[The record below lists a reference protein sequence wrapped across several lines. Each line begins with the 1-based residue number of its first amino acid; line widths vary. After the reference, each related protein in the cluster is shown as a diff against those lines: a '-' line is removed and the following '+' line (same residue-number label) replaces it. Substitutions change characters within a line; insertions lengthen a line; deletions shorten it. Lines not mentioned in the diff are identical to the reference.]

1 MSLQL
6 KNYQNQSLQALEQF
20 FTLAAS
26 FGAERA
32 FKQCVSENIQYND
45 RLEGIPSV
53 CLRVPTGGGKTLLA
67 SHSIPIAARNYV
79 NTDTPIV
86 LWLVP
91 TDMIRQQTLAALA
104 DVTHPYRQ
112 ALQSYYGDKLKICD
126 IESLQTLNKHDV
138 NQSCIVIVTTIQIF
152 NIDKDKTFQ
161 RNAYAFDESLSEHF
175 TGLTDFQTQ
184 NMDRVTADT
193 LQYQPFLTE
202 KDIGRVKHSLVNF
215 FNLHRPIIIVDE
227 AHKNRGGKTFF
238 PTLKRL
244 NPSCLVE
251 LTATPKDNNVLY
263 SVSAAE
269 LKVAEMIKLPV
280 VLTEHPHS
288 WQDCIRDALIQRKKL
303 ELIAQKEKEYIRPIL
318 LIQAQDK
325 NGEANVDT
333 VKQHLLS
340 EYGEEITEEWIAIST
355 GQTKELEDEN
365 LFSPTSKVKIV
376 ITVEALKEGWDC
388 SFAYVLASLQNI
400 NSATDVEQLLG
411 RVLRMPY
418 AKLRQNDELNKA
430 YAHVISSS
438 IAQATMLLKD
448 RMVQNMGFN
457 KWEADTAIVV
467 NPQPE
472 LDLGQTGSGGIKP
485 NAPEV
490 IISVPFEV
498 KADTIPTELQ
508 PSVQKLDNSQGTSLV
523 INKGTTDEEFDQIE
537 QAIID
542 QATPKQKAQVKEA
555 FDDARAERQA
565 HQAPENWNA
574 TFALIPQLGL
584 FVDSEWQVADKE
596 TIEDSVEWNLL
607 DFPVQLEGFN
617 IRETVNSF
625 EIDLNIEDQELK
637 YGQLGRQQIQFSDM
651 PTLITENDLLN
662 WLDRKVRRQGLTQ
675 IQLRA
680 YLTKLISY
688 LLNVRNFT
696 LTQLHRAQFQLS
708 LAVSNE
714 LDRLFELARKK
725 AFQGDLFSQ
734 LQVANEPQLE
744 NSFEF
749 KRGMYPVKKPYR
761 GSFKFKKHF
770 YAQIDDLKEKTDGG
784 NISEEFQCAQL
795 LDLHPKVKYWVRNIP
810 KQPQYSFWL
819 PTEKDYFYPDF
830 IAELVDG
837 SIFVLEYKGG
847 HLDTAD
853 DARVKNAIGKQWAKD
868 SNGKRIFLMAKKQDE
883 LGRSLEEQINQIL
896 LTN

>member
-6 KNYQNQSLQALEQF
+6 KNYQHQSLQALEQF

-112 ALQSYYGDKLKICD
+112 ALQGYYGDKLKICD

-152 NIDKDKTFQ
+152 NI
-161 RNAYAFDESLSEHF
+161 
-175 TGLTDFQTQ
+175 
-184 NMDRVTADT
+184 
-193 LQYQPFLTE
+193 
-202 KDIGRVKHSLVNF
+202 
-215 FNLHRPIIIVDE
+215 DE

-288 WQDCIRDALIQRKKL
+288 WQDCIRDALIQRQKL
-303 ELIAQKEKEYIRPIL
+303 EVLAQSEKEYIRPIL

-325 NGEANVDT
+325 NGEANVDA

-340 EYGEEITEEWIAIST
+340 EYENITEEWIAIST

-472 LDLGQTGSGGIKP
+472 LDLGQTGIGGTKP
-485 NAPEV
+485 KTPEV

-498 KADTIPTELQ
+498 KADTIPTGLQ

-537 QAIID
+537 QAVID

-584 FVDSEWQVADKE
+584 FVDGEWQVADKE
-596 TIEDSVEWNLL
+596 TIEDSVEWSLL

-637 YGQLGRQQIQFSDM
+637 YGQLGSQQIQFSDM

-662 WLDRKVRRQGLTQ
+662 WLDRKIRRQGLTQ

-770 YAQIDDLKEKTDGG
+770 YAQIDDLREKTDGG

-830 IAELVDG
+830 VAELVDG

-853 DARVKNAIGKQWAKD
+853 NARVKNAIGKQWAKD

-883 LGRSLEEQINQIL
+883 VGRSLEEQINTIL
-896 LTN
+896 F

>member
-32 FKQCVSENIQYND
+32 FKQCVGKNIQYND

-152 NIDKDKTFQ
+152 NIDKEKTFQ

-288 WQDCIRDALIQRKKL
+288 WQDCIRDALIQRQKL
-303 ELIAQKEKEYIRPIL
+303 EVLAQSEKEYIRPIL

-325 NGEANVDT
+325 NGEANVEA

-340 EYGEEITEEWIAIST
+340 EYENITENWIAIST

-418 AKLRQNDELNKA
+418 AKLRQNDALNKA

-438 IAQATMLLKD
+438 IAEATMRLKD

-472 LDLGQTGSGGIKP
+472 LDLGQTGNSGVKLI
-485 NAPEV
+485 PEV

-498 KADTIPTELQ
+498 KADTIPTELK
-508 PSVQKLDNSQGTSLV
+508 PSIQTLDNSQGTSLV

-537 QAIID
+537 RAVID
-542 QATPKQKAQVKEA
+542 QATLKQKEQVKEA
-555 FDDARAERQA
+555 FNDARAERQA

-584 FVDSEWQVADKE
+584 FVDGEWQVADKE

-617 IRETVNSF
+617 ISETVNSF

-637 YGQLGRQQIQFSDM
+637 YGRLGSQQIQFSEM

-675 IQLRA
+675 LQLRA

-688 LLNVRNFT
+688 LLNVRKFT
-696 LTQLHRAQFQLS
+696 LTQLHRAQFPLS

-734 LQVANEPQLE
+734 LQVANELKLE

-770 YAQIDDLKEKTDGG
+770 YAQIDDLREKTDGG
-784 NISEEFQCAQL
+784 NLSEEFQCAQL

-830 IAELVDG
+830 VAELVDG

-853 DARVKNAIGKQWAKD
+853 DARVKNAIGKQWANE
-868 SNGKRIFLMAKKQDE
+868 SNGKRLFLMAKKQDE
-883 LGRSLEEQINQIL
+883 FGRSLEGQINQIL
-896 LTN
+896 AV

>member
-637 YGQLGRQQIQFSDM
+637 
-651 PTLITENDLLN
+651 
-662 WLDRKVRRQGLTQ
+662 
-675 IQLRA
+675 
-680 YLTKLISY
+680 
-688 LLNVRNFT
+688 
-696 LTQLHRAQFQLS
+696 
-708 LAVSNE
+708 
-714 LDRLFELARKK
+714 
-725 AFQGDLFSQ
+725 
-734 LQVANEPQLE
+734 
-744 NSFEF
+744 
-749 KRGMYPVKKPYR
+749 
-761 GSFKFKKHF
+761 
-770 YAQIDDLKEKTDGG
+770 
-784 NISEEFQCAQL
+784 
-795 LDLHPKVKYWVRNIP
+795 
-810 KQPQYSFWL
+810 
-819 PTEKDYFYPDF
+819 
-830 IAELVDG
+830 
-837 SIFVLEYKGG
+837 
-847 HLDTAD
+847 
-853 DARVKNAIGKQWAKD
+853 
-868 SNGKRIFLMAKKQDE
+868 
-883 LGRSLEEQINQIL
+883 
-896 LTN
+896 

>member
-288 WQDCIRDALIQRKKL
+288 WQDCIRDALFQRKKL

-584 FVDSEWQVADKE
+584 FVDGEWQVADKE

-625 EIDLNIEDQELK
+625 EIDLNIEDQKLK
-637 YGQLGRQQIQFSDM
+637 YGQLGSQQIQFSDM

-734 LQVANEPQLE
+734 LQVANAPKLD

-770 YAQIDDLKEKTDGG
+770 YAQIDDLREKTDGG

-830 IAELVDG
+830 VAELVDG

-883 LGRSLEEQINQIL
+883 VGRSLEEQINQTIMK
-896 LTN
+896 

>member
-26 FGAERA
+26 FGAEKA
-32 FKQCVSENIQYND
+32 FKQCVGENIQYND

-79 NTDTPIV
+79 STDTPMV

-138 NQSCIVIVTTIQIF
+138 NQSCIVIVTTIQVF
-152 NIDKDKTFQ
+152 NIDIEKTFQ

-175 TGLTDFQTQ
+175 TGLTDFQTKD
-184 NMDRVTADT
+184 MDRVTADT

-238 PTLKRL
+238 HTLKRL

-288 WQDCIRDALIQRKKL
+288 WQDCIRDALIQRQKL
-303 ELIAQKEKEYIRPIL
+303 EMLAQGEKEYIRPIL

-325 NGEANVDT
+325 NGEANVDV

-340 EYGEEITEEWIAIST
+340 EYENITEDWIAIST

-457 KWEADTAIVV
+457 KWEADTAIVI

-472 LDLGQTGSGGIKP
+472 LDLGQTGSGGAKP
-485 NAPEV
+485 TPEV

-498 KADTIPTELQ
+498 KVDTIPTELK
-508 PSVQKLDNSQGTSLV
+508 PSIQTLDNSQGTSLV

-537 QAIID
+537 QAVVD

-555 FDDARAERQA
+555 FNDARAERQA

-574 TFALIPQLGL
+574 IFALIPQLGL
-584 FVDSEWQVADKE
+584 FVDGEWQVADKE

-607 DFPVQLEGFN
+607 DFPVQLQGFN

-625 EIDLNIEDQELK
+625 EIDLNLQKQELT
-637 YGQLGRQQIQFSDM
+637 YGQLDSQQIQFAEM
-651 PTLITENDLLN
+651 PTPITENDLLN

-680 YLTKLISY
+680 YLTKLISH
-688 LLNVRNFT
+688 LLNVRNFS

-725 AFQGDLFSQ
+725 AFQGDLFNQ
-734 LQVANEPQLE
+734 LQVANETKLE

-770 YAQIDDLKEKTDGG
+770 YAQIDDLREKTDSG

-830 IAELVDG
+830 VAELVDG

-868 SNGKRIFLMAKKQDE
+868 SQGKRLFLMAKKQDE
-883 LGRSLEEQINQIL
+883 FGRSLDEQINSVLQL
-896 LTN
+896 Q

>member
-26 FGAERA
+26 FGAEIA
-32 FKQCVSENIQYND
+32 FKQCVGENIQYND

-67 SHSIPIAARNYV
+67 SHSIPIAARNYTS
-79 NTDTPIV
+79 TDTPIV

-152 NIDKDKTFQ
+152 NIDKEKTFQ

-175 TGLTDFQTQ
+175 TGLTDFQTKD
-184 NMDRVTADT
+184 MDRVTADT

-280 VLTEHPHS
+280 VLTEHPHG
-288 WQDCIRDALIQRKKL
+288 WQDCIRDALIQRQKL
-303 ELIAQKEKEYIRPIL
+303 EVLAQGEKEYIRPIL

-325 NGEANVDT
+325 KGEANVEA

-340 EYGEEITEEWIAIST
+340 EYENITEDWIAIST

-472 LDLGQTGSGGIKP
+472 LDLGQTGSGGAKP
-485 NAPEV
+485 TPEV

-498 KADTIPTELQ
+498 KADTIPTDLQ
-508 PSVQKLDNSQGTSLV
+508 SSVQKLDNSQGTSLV

-537 QAIID
+537 QVVIN

-584 FVDSEWQVADKE
+584 FVDGEWQVADKE

-607 DFPVQLEGFN
+607 DFPVQLECFN
-617 IRETVNSF
+617 IRETVHSF

-637 YGQLGRQQIQFSDM
+637 YGQLGSQQIQFSDM

-675 IQLRA
+675 LQLRA

-725 AFQGDLFSQ
+725 ALQGDLFSQ
-734 LQVANEPQLE
+734 LQVANELKLE

-770 YAQIDDLKEKTDGG
+770 YAQIDDLREKTDAGS
-784 NISEEFQCAQL
+784 ISEEFQCAQL

-830 IAELVDG
+830 VAELVDG

-853 DARVKNAIGKQWAKD
+853 DARVKNAIGKQWANE
-868 SNGKRIFLMAKKQDE
+868 SNGKRLFLMAKKQDE
-883 LGRSLEEQINQIL
+883 FGRSLEGQINQIL
-896 LTN
+896 AV

>member
-6 KNYQNQSLQALEQF
+6 KNYQHQSLQALEQF

-32 FKQCVSENIQYND
+32 FKQCVGENIQYND

-91 TDMIRQQTLAALA
+91 TDMIRQQTLTALS

-112 ALQSYYGDKLKICD
+112 ALQGYYGDKLKICD

-152 NIDKDKTFQ
+152 NIDKEKTFQ

-175 TGLTDFQTQ
+175 TGLTDSQTKD
-184 NMDRVTADT
+184 MDRVKAET

-269 LKVAEMIKLPV
+269 LKVAEMIKLPI

-288 WQDCIRDALIQRKKL
+288 WQDCIRDALIQRQKL
-303 ELIAQKEKEYIRPIL
+303 EVLAQGEKEYIRPIL

-325 NGEANVDT
+325 NGEANVDA
-333 VKQHLLS
+333 VKRHLLS
-340 EYGEEITEEWIAIST
+340 EYENIAEDWIAIST

-584 FVDSEWQVADKE
+584 FVDGEWQVADKE

-625 EIDLNIEDQELK
+625 EIDLNIEDQKLK
-637 YGQLGRQQIQFSDM
+637 YGQLGSQQIQFSDM

-734 LQVANEPQLE
+734 LQVANAPKLD

-770 YAQIDDLKEKTDGG
+770 YAQIDDLREKTDGG

-830 IAELVDG
+830 VAELVDG

-883 LGRSLEEQINQIL
+883 VGRSLEEQINQTIMK
-896 LTN
+896 

>member
-6 KNYQNQSLQALEQF
+6 KNYQHQSLQALEQF

-112 ALQSYYGDKLKICD
+112 ALQGYYGDKLKICD
-126 IESLQTLNKHDV
+126 IEGLQTLNKHDV

-152 NIDKDKTFQ
+152 NIDKEKTFQ

-175 TGLTDFQTQ
+175 TDLKDFQTQ

-303 ELIAQKEKEYIRPIL
+303 ELIAQKEEEYIRPIL

-472 LDLGQTGSGGIKP
+472 LDLGQTGSGGAKP
-485 NAPEV
+485 TPEV

-498 KADTIPTELQ
+498 KADTIPTGLQ

-537 QAIID
+537 QAVID

-584 FVDSEWQVADKE
+584 FVDGEWQVADKE

-637 YGQLGRQQIQFSDM
+637 YGQLGSQQIQFSDM

-680 YLTKLISY
+680 YLIKLISY

-725 AFQGDLFSQ
+725 AFQGDLFNQ
-734 LQVANEPQLE
+734 LQVANEPKLE

-749 KRGMYPVKKPYR
+749 KRGMYSVKKPYR

-770 YAQIDDLKEKTDGG
+770 YAQIDDLREKTDGG
-784 NISEEFQCAQL
+784 NISEEFQCARI
-795 LDLHPKVKYWVRNIP
+795 LDIHPKVKYWVRNIP
-810 KQPQYSFWL
+810 KQPRTSFWL

-830 IAELVDG
+830 VAELIDG

-868 SNGKRIFLMAKKQDE
+868 SQGKRIFLMAKKQDE
-883 LGRSLEEQINQIL
+883 FGRSLEEQINTSL
-896 LTN
+896 FDK

>member
-6 KNYQNQSLQALEQF
+6 KNYQHQSLQALEQF

-32 FKQCVSENIQYND
+32 FKQCVGENIQYND

-91 TDMIRQQTLAALA
+91 TDMIRQQTLTALS

-112 ALQSYYGDKLKICD
+112 ALQGYYGDKLKICD

-152 NIDKDKTFQ
+152 NIDKEKTFQ

-175 TGLTDFQTQ
+175 TGLTDSQTKD
-184 NMDRVTADT
+184 MDRVKAET

-269 LKVAEMIKLPV
+269 LKVAEMIKLPI

-288 WQDCIRDALIQRKKL
+288 WQDCIRDALIQRQKL
-303 ELIAQKEKEYIRPIL
+303 EVLAQGEKEYIRPIL

-325 NGEANVDT
+325 NGEANVDA
-333 VKQHLLS
+333 VKRHLLS
-340 EYGEEITEEWIAIST
+340 EYENIAEDWIAIST

-490 IISVPFEV
+490 IISVPFKV

-584 FVDSEWQVADKE
+584 FVDGEWQVADKE

-625 EIDLNIEDQELK
+625 EIDLNIEDQKLK
-637 YGQLGRQQIQFSDM
+637 YGQLGSQQIQFSDM

-734 LQVANEPQLE
+734 LQVANAPKLD

-770 YAQIDDLKEKTDGG
+770 YAQIDDLREKTDGG

-830 IAELVDG
+830 VAELVDG

-883 LGRSLEEQINQIL
+883 VGRSLEEQINQTIMK
-896 LTN
+896 

>member
-680 YLTKLISY
+680 YLTKLI
-688 LLNVRNFT
+688 
-696 LTQLHRAQFQLS
+696 
-708 LAVSNE
+708 
-714 LDRLFELARKK
+714 
-725 AFQGDLFSQ
+725 
-734 LQVANEPQLE
+734 
-744 NSFEF
+744 
-749 KRGMYPVKKPYR
+749 
-761 GSFKFKKHF
+761 
-770 YAQIDDLKEKTDGG
+770 
-784 NISEEFQCAQL
+784 
-795 LDLHPKVKYWVRNIP
+795 
-810 KQPQYSFWL
+810 
-819 PTEKDYFYPDF
+819 
-830 IAELVDG
+830 
-837 SIFVLEYKGG
+837 
-847 HLDTAD
+847 
-853 DARVKNAIGKQWAKD
+853 RVC
-868 SNGKRIFLMAKKQDE
+868 
-883 LGRSLEEQINQIL
+883 
-896 LTN
+896 

>member
-365 LFSPTSKVKIV
+365 LFSPTSKVKI
-376 ITVEALKEGWDC
+376 E
-388 SFAYVLASLQNI
+388 
-400 NSATDVEQLLG
+400 
-411 RVLRMPY
+411 M
-418 AKLRQNDELNKA
+418 
-430 YAHVISSS
+430 
-438 IAQATMLLKD
+438 
-448 RMVQNMGFN
+448 
-457 KWEADTAIVV
+457 
-467 NPQPE
+467 
-472 LDLGQTGSGGIKP
+472 
-485 NAPEV
+485 AP
-490 IISVPFEV
+490 
-498 KADTIPTELQ
+498 
-508 PSVQKLDNSQGTSLV
+508 
-523 INKGTTDEEFDQIE
+523 
-537 QAIID
+537 
-542 QATPKQKAQVKEA
+542 
-555 FDDARAERQA
+555 
-565 HQAPENWNA
+565 
-574 TFALIPQLGL
+574 
-584 FVDSEWQVADKE
+584 
-596 TIEDSVEWNLL
+596 
-607 DFPVQLEGFN
+607 
-617 IRETVNSF
+617 
-625 EIDLNIEDQELK
+625 
-637 YGQLGRQQIQFSDM
+637 
-651 PTLITENDLLN
+651 
-662 WLDRKVRRQGLTQ
+662 
-675 IQLRA
+675 
-680 YLTKLISY
+680 
-688 LLNVRNFT
+688 
-696 LTQLHRAQFQLS
+696 
-708 LAVSNE
+708 
-714 LDRLFELARKK
+714 
-725 AFQGDLFSQ
+725 
-734 LQVANEPQLE
+734 
-744 NSFEF
+744 
-749 KRGMYPVKKPYR
+749 
-761 GSFKFKKHF
+761 
-770 YAQIDDLKEKTDGG
+770 
-784 NISEEFQCAQL
+784 
-795 LDLHPKVKYWVRNIP
+795 
-810 KQPQYSFWL
+810 
-819 PTEKDYFYPDF
+819 
-830 IAELVDG
+830 
-837 SIFVLEYKGG
+837 
-847 HLDTAD
+847 
-853 DARVKNAIGKQWAKD
+853 
-868 SNGKRIFLMAKKQDE
+868 
-883 LGRSLEEQINQIL
+883 
-896 LTN
+896 

>member
-6 KNYQNQSLQALEQF
+6 KNYQTQSLQALEEY
-20 FTLAAS
+20 FTFAAS
-26 FGAERA
+26 LGAEKA
-32 FKQCVSENIQYND
+32 FKRCVGEHIAYTD
-45 RLEGIPSV
+45 RLGGIPSV

-67 SHSIPIAARNYV
+67 AHSISIAAQNYV
-79 NTDTPIV
+79 NTDSPIV

-91 TDMIRQQTLAALA
+91 TDMIRQQTLAALSN
-104 DVTHPYRQ
+104 VQHPYRK
-112 ALQSYYGDKLKICD
+112 ALQSQYGDRLKVCD

-138 NQSCIVIVTTIQIF
+138 GQSCIVIVTTIQIF
-152 NIDKDKTFQ
+152 NIDKEKTFQ

-175 TGLTDFQTQ
+175 TQLPPAQAEQ
-184 NMDRVTADT
+184 MDKVTADT
-193 LQYQPFLTE
+193 LQYQRFLTE

-215 FNLHRPIIIVDE
+215 FHLHRPIIIVDE

-238 PTLKRL
+238 PTLQRL

-269 LKVAEMIKLPV
+269 LKAAEMIKLPV

-288 WQDCIRDALIQRKKL
+288 WQDCVRDALIQREKL
-303 ELIAQKEKEYIRPIL
+303 ELLAQKEHEYIRPIL

-325 NGEANVDT
+325 NGEANVEM
-333 VKQHLLS
+333 VKQHLLNDY
-340 EYGEEITEEWIAIST
+340 ENITEDWIAIST
-355 GQTKELEDEN
+355 GQTKELDDQN
-365 LFSPTSKVKIV
+365 LFSPDCKIRIV

-418 AKLRQNDELNKA
+418 AKLRRNEELNKA

-438 IAQATMLLKD
+438 IAQATATLKD
-448 RMVQNMGFN
+448 RMVANMGFN
-457 KWEADTAIVV
+457 KWEADTAIVAQ
-467 NPQPE
+467 PQQE
-472 LDLGQTGSGGIKP
+472 LDLEQTIGSLKP
-485 NAPEV
+485 KTPEV
-490 IISVPFEV
+490 LISVPFVLKQDDLPNEV
-498 KADTIPTELQ
+498 KAA
-508 PSVQKLDNSQGTSLV
+508 VQARETSQGTALI
-523 INKGTTDEEFDQIE
+523 INKGTSDEEFDRIE
-537 QAIID
+537 QAIIE
-542 QATPKQKAQVKEA
+542 QATPKQKTHVQEVFK
-555 FDDARAERQA
+555 DARAERQA
-565 HQAPENWNA
+565 YQAPENWNA
-574 TFALIPQLGL
+574 KFALVPQLGL
-584 FVDSEWQVADKE
+584 FVDGFWQVADKE
-596 TIEDSVEWNLL
+596 TIEDSVEWDLL
-607 DFPVQLEGFN
+607 DYPVQLDGFN
-617 IRETVNSF
+617 IKETVNSF
-625 EIDLNIEDQELK
+625 EIDLNLEEQ
-637 YGQLGRQQIQFSDM
+637 QLSYEHLNNQQIQFADM
-651 PTLITENDLLN
+651 PTPITENDLLN
-662 WLDRKVRRQGLTQ
+662 WLDRKTRRQGITQ

-688 LLNVRNFT
+688 LLNVRHFT
-696 LTQLHRAQFQLS
+696 LTQLHRAQFQLA

-725 AFQGDLFSQ
+725 AFQGDLFGQ
-734 LQVANEPQLE
+734 LQVSNDSNLE

-749 KRGMYPVKKPYR
+749 KRGVYPVRMPYR
-761 GSFKFKKHF
+761 GSYKFKKHF
-770 YAQIDDLKEKTDGG
+770 YAAIDDLREKTDSGKV
-784 NISEEFQCAQL
+784 SEEFKCAQL

-810 KQPQYSFWL
+810 KQPHTSFWL

-830 IAELVDG
+830 VAELVDG

-868 SNGKRIFLMAKKQDE
+868 SNDKRLFLMAKNQDDV
-883 LGRSLEEQINQIL
+883 GRSLDEQINL
-896 LTN
+896 VLSSK

>member
-1 MSLQL
+1 MSFQL
-6 KNYQNQSLQALEQF
+6 KNYQNQSLEALEQF

-26 FGAERA
+26 FGAQKA
-32 FKQCVSENIQYND
+32 FKQCVGENIQYND

-126 IESLQTLNKHDV
+126 IESLQTLNKHDI

-152 NIDKDKTFQ
+152 NIDREKTFQ

-175 TGLTDFQTQ
+175 TGLTDFQTKD
-184 NMDRVTADT
+184 MDRVTADT

-238 PTLKRL
+238 HTLKRL

-288 WQDCIRDALIQRKKL
+288 WQDCIRDALIQRQKL
-303 ELIAQKEKEYIRPIL
+303 EVLAQGEKEYIRPIL

-325 NGEANVDT
+325 NGEANVDV
-333 VKQHLLS
+333 VKHHLLS
-340 EYGEEITEEWIAIST
+340 EYENITEDWIAIST

-438 IAQATMLLKD
+438 IAQATMLLKE

-472 LDLGQTGSGGIKP
+472 LDLGQMGSGGAKP
-485 NAPEV
+485 TPEV

-498 KADTIPTELQ
+498 KVDTIPTELK
-508 PSVQKLDNSQGTSLV
+508 PSIQTLDNSQGTSLV

-537 QAIID
+537 QAVVD

-555 FDDARAERQA
+555 FNDARAERQA

-584 FVDSEWQVADKE
+584 FVDGEWQVADKE

-637 YGQLGRQQIQFSDM
+637 YGQLGSQQIQFSDM

-675 IQLRA
+675 FQLRA
-680 YLTKLISY
+680 YLTKLISH

-734 LQVANEPQLE
+734 LQVANEPKYE

-749 KRGMYPVKKPYR
+749 KRGMYPAKKPYR

-770 YAQIDDLKEKTDGG
+770 YAQIDDLREKTDSG

-830 IAELVDG
+830 VAELVNG
-837 SIFVLEYKGG
+837 SIFVLEYKGS

-868 SNGKRIFLMAKKQDE
+868 SQGKRLFLMAKKQDE
-883 LGRSLEEQINQIL
+883 FGRSLEEQINQIL
-896 LTN
+896 LTV

>member
-1 MSLQL
+1 MSLKL
-6 KNYQNQSLQALEQF
+6 KQYQIDSLKALEQF

-26 FGAERA
+26 LGAEKA
-32 FKQCVSENIQYND
+32 FKRCAGENIAYND

-67 SHSIPIAARNYV
+67 AHSIPKVSQSYL
-79 NTDTPIV
+79 NTESPIV

-104 DVTHPYRQ
+104 NVNHPYRQ
-112 ALQSYYGDKLKICD
+112 ALQSYYGDRIKICD
-126 IESLQTLNKHDV
+126 IEGLQSLNKHDV
-138 NQSCIVIVTTIQIF
+138 GQSCIVIVTTIQIF
-152 NIDKDKTFQ
+152 NIDKEKTYQ

-175 TGLTDFQTQ
+175 TQLTPHQAES
-184 NMDRVTADT
+184 MDKVTADT

-215 FNLHRPIIIVDE
+215 FNLHRPIIVVDE

-263 SVSAAE
+263 SVSAAQ
-269 LKVAEMIKLPV
+269 LKVDHMIKLPV
-280 VLTEHPHS
+280 VLTEHPNS
-288 WQDCIRDALIQRKKL
+288 WQDCIRDALIQRQKL
-303 ELIAQKEKEYIRPIL
+303 EVLAQSEKEYIRPIL

-325 NGEANVDT
+325 NGEANVEA

-340 EYGEEITEEWIAIST
+340 EYENITEDWIAIST

-365 LFSPTSKVKIV
+365 LFSPQSKVKIV

-430 YAHVISSS
+430 YAHVVSSS

-448 RMVQNMGFN
+448 RMVQNMGFD
-457 KWEADTAIVV
+457 KWEAEASIVA

-472 LDLGQTGSGGIKP
+472 LDLGTTGTGQGTTQPKT
-485 NAPEV
+485 PEV
-490 IISVPFEV
+490 MVSIPFVVTPEL
-498 KADTIPTELQ
+498 IPTNLQ
-508 PSVQKLDNSQGTSLV
+508 PAIQTRENSQGTSL
-523 INKGTTDEEFDQIE
+523 IIHKGTTDEEFDQIE
-537 QAIID
+537 KAVIEK
-542 QATPKQKAQVKEA
+542 ATPKQKTQIQEVFKE
-555 FDDARAERQA
+555 ARAERQA
-565 HQAPENWNA
+565 YQAPENWNA
-574 TFALIPQLGL
+574 TFAFIPQLGL
-584 FVDSEWQVADKE
+584 FVDGEWQVADKE

-607 DFPVQLEGFN
+607 DYPVQLEGFN

-625 EIDLNIEDQELK
+625 AIDLNLEEEQLSYEL
-637 YGQLGRQQIQFSDM
+637 LNSQQIQFDDM
-651 PTLITENDLLN
+651 PTPITENDLLN
-662 WLDRKVRRQGLTQ
+662 WLDRKTRRAGLTQ

-680 YLTKLISY
+680 YLTKLISH
-688 LLNVRNFT
+688 LLNERRFT

-708 LAVSNE
+708 LAVSRE
-714 LDRLFELARKK
+714 LDRLFELARKQ
-725 AFQGDLFSQ
+725 AFQSDLFAE
-734 LQVANEPQLE
+734 LKVAEESKLE

-749 KRGMYPVKKPYR
+749 KRGIYPVRKPYR
-761 GSFKFKKHF
+761 GSYKFKKHF
-770 YAQIDDLKEKTDGG
+770 YAQIDDLKEKTDSGK
-784 NISEEFQCAQL
+784 ISEEFKCAQL
-795 LDLHPKVKYWVRNIP
+795 LDMHSKVKYWVRNIP
-810 KQPQYSFWL
+810 KQPHTSFWL

-830 IAELVDG
+830 VAELVDG

-853 DARVKNAIGKQWAKD
+853 DARIKNAIGKQWAKD
-868 SNGKRIFLMAKKQDE
+868 SNGKRLFLMAKNQDE
-883 LGRSLEEQINQIL
+883 VGRSLEEQINQIL
-896 LTN
+896 

>member
-584 FVDSEWQVADKE
+584 FVDGEWQVADKE

-662 WLDRKVRRQGLTQ
+662 WLDRKVKRQGLTQ

-734 LQVANEPQLE
+734 LQVANEPKLE

-749 KRGMYPVKKPYR
+749 KRGIEVVP
-761 GSFKFKKHF
+761 
-770 YAQIDDLKEKTDGG
+770 
-784 NISEEFQCAQL
+784 
-795 LDLHPKVKYWVRNIP
+795 
-810 KQPQYSFWL
+810 
-819 PTEKDYFYPDF
+819 
-830 IAELVDG
+830 LV
-837 SIFVLEYKGG
+837 
-847 HLDTAD
+847 
-853 DARVKNAIGKQWAKD
+853 
-868 SNGKRIFLMAKKQDE
+868 
-883 LGRSLEEQINQIL
+883 
-896 LTN
+896 

>member
-1 MSLQL
+1 MSLKL
-6 KNYQNQSLQALEQF
+6 KQYQSDSLKALEQF

-26 FGAERA
+26 FGAEKA
-32 FKQCVSENIQYND
+32 FKYCVGENIPYND
-45 RLEGIPSV
+45 RLEEIPSV

-67 SHSIPIAARNYV
+67 AHSIPIAAQNYA
-79 NTDTPIV
+79 NTDSPIV

-104 DVTHPYRQ
+104 NVNHPYRQ
-112 ALQSYYGDKLKICD
+112 ALQGYYGDRIKICD
-126 IESLQTLNKHDV
+126 IDGLQTLSKHDV
-138 NQSCIVIVTTIQIF
+138 GLSCIVIVTTIQIF
-152 NIDKDKTFQ
+152 NIDKEKTYQ

-175 TGLTDFQTQ
+175 TQLTPAQSEK
-184 NMDRVTADT
+184 MDKVTADT

-215 FNLHRPIIIVDE
+215 FNLNRPIIIVDE

-244 NPSCLVE
+244 NPRCLVE

-288 WQDCIRDALIQRKKL
+288 WQDCIRDALIQRQKL

-325 NGEANVDT
+325 NGEANVET

-340 EYGEEITEEWIAIST
+340 EYENITEDWIAIST

-365 LFSPTSKVKIV
+365 LFSPESKVKIV

-418 AKLRQNDELNKA
+418 AKLRQNEELNKA

-438 IAQATMLLKD
+438 IAQATMYLKD
-448 RMVQNMGFN
+448 KMVQNMGFE
-457 KWEADTAIVV
+457 KWEADASIVV

-472 LDLGQTGSGGIKP
+472 LDLGSTNQETIKP
-485 NAPEV
+485 KTPEV
-490 IISVPFEV
+490 MVSIPFDV
-498 KADTIPTELQ
+498 KPNVIPEELKSAIQ
-508 PSVQKLDNSQGTSLV
+508 TRENSQGTSLI

-537 QAIID
+537 QAVMQ
-542 QATPKQKAQVKEA
+542 QATPKQKAQVQEVFKE
-555 FDDARAERQA
+555 ARAERQA
-565 HQAPENWNA
+565 HQAPENWNV

-584 FVDSEWQVADKE
+584 FVDGEWQVADKE
-596 TIEDSVEWNLL
+596 TIEDSVEWDLL
-607 DFPVQLEGFN
+607 DYPVQLEGFN
-617 IRETVNSF
+617 IKETLHSF
-625 EIDLNIEDQELK
+625 EIDLDLEEQQLSYEL
-637 YGQLGRQQIQFSDM
+637 LNSQQIQFDDM
-651 PTLITENDLLN
+651 PTPITENDLLN
-662 WLDRKVRRQGLTQ
+662 WLDRKTKRPGLTQ
-675 IQLRA
+675 RQLRA

-688 LLNVRNFT
+688 LLNERGFT
-696 LTQLHRAQFQLS
+696 LTQLHRAQFQLA
-708 LAVSNE
+708 LAITHE

-725 AFQGDLFSQ
+725 AFQSDLFEE
-734 LQVANEPQLE
+734 LKVAPDLKLE

-749 KRGMYPVKKPYR
+749 KRGIYPVKKPYR
-761 GSFKFKKHF
+761 GSYKFKKHF
-770 YAQIDDLKEKTDGG
+770 YAQIDDLKEKTESGK
-784 NISEEFQCAQL
+784 ISEEFKCAQL

-810 KQPQYSFWL
+810 KQPHTSFWL

-830 IAELVDG
+830 VAELVDG

-853 DARVKNAIGKQWAKD
+853 DARIKNAIGKQWAKD
-868 SNGKRIFLMAKKQDE
+868 SDGKRLFLMAKQQDE
-883 LGRSLEEQINQIL
+883 NGRSLEEQINNVL
-896 LTN
+896 S